1 MSHPVQDSLRV
12 LLIEDN
18 PHDAR
23 FVRVMLSEVRP
34 TPALVHETHLE
45 EGVRQLQAGGF
56 DCVLLDLS
64 LPDGSGMQAL
74 RAVIAAAP
82 RVPVVVLTGLSDS
95 DVATAAM
102 RQGAQDYLVKGEFDA
117 RLLERALRYAV
128 QRMRTTLA
136 LRASEERFALA
147 VRSTAEGIFDWD
159 LVADR
164 VYLSPRWFE
173 MCGLEYRGFLE
184 EPDRW
189 LGLVHPDDRDRLR
202 GQLEAQRRDTTAQ
215 DQAEYR
221 LLHKDGQYRWM
232 LSRWLVVRGG
242 DGVATRLV
250 GSQADITERRVQD
263 PITAL
268 PNAVLIRDRLGRALT
283 RARYEGGSYRFALA
297 MVGVDRMKL
306 INDGL
311 GHAAGDDV
319 LALCARRLQQTL
331 RPRDFVGRFGGDEF
345 VVHLE
350 DVSRVEVA
358 TRAARRVQERLAA
371 PMGVGGRE
379 VYPTVSVGIVM
390 SDASYA
396 SADHMLR
403 DASAALHRAS
413 AIAPG
418 QVQVFDPAMHQRAVA
433 QLALEADLRR
443 AVEREQ
449 LRLHYQPVLE
459 LASGRVSGVEA
470 LLRWEHP
477 DRGLLAPAD
486 FIAVAE
492 ETGLIAPIGDWVLWH
507 ACQQLHQWRAREPRL
522 ASLIL
527 SVNVSPRQLL
537 DWDLGA
543 AVAAAL
549 AGHDVAPEQLQLELG
564 ERALLDN
571 GDTPIERVRAL
582 RAERIRIALDDFG
595 AGTSSLGLLRR
606 ETLDALKIDRS
617 MVAGIA
623 EEGRDRE
630 LARAVVSLAHSLDLA
645 VVAEGVESEE
655 ERAALAEIGCRQAQG
670 FLFAPPA
677 AADETLAALI
687 RLCR

>member
-1 MSHPVQDSLRV
+1 MNDSLRV
-12 LLIEDN
+12 LLVEDN

-23 FVRVMLSEVRP
+23 FVRAMLSEVRP
-34 TPALVHETHLE
+34 TPSLVHDTHLE
-45 EGVRQLQAGGF
+45 EGIRRLQAGGF

-64 LPDGSGMQAL
+64 LPDGSGIQAL
-74 RAVIAAAP
+74 RAVLAAAP
-82 RVPVVVLTGLSDS
+82 RVPVVVLTGLADS

-184 EPDRW
+184 EPARW
-189 LGLVHPDDRDRLR
+189 LSLVHPDDRDRLR
-202 GQLEAQRRDTTAQ
+202 ERLSAQRQGGAPQ

-232 LSRWLVVRGG
+232 LSRWTVVRGA
-242 DGVATRLV
+242 DGVASRLV

-263 PITAL
+263 PVTAL
-268 PNAVLIRDRLGRALT
+268 PNAILIRERLDRALT
-283 RARYEGGSYRFALA
+283 RARHEGGTYRFAVA
-297 MVGVDRMKL
+297 MIGVDRMKL

-319 LALCARRLQQTL
+319 LARCARRLQQSL

-350 DVSRVEVA
+350 DVARAEVA
-358 TRAARRVQERLAA
+358 TRAARRFQERLAA

-396 SADHMLR
+396 SADHLLR

-413 AIAPG
+413 AIGPG

-443 AVEREQ
+443 AVEREE
-449 LRLHYQPVLE
+449 LRLHWQPVLE

-477 DRGLLAPAD
+477 ERGLLAPAD
-486 FIAVAE
+486 FMEVAE
-492 ETGLIAPIGDWVLWH
+492 ETGLIAPIGDWVVWH
-507 ACQQLHQWRAREPRL
+507 ACRQLVEWRAREPRL
-522 ASLIL
+522 ASLL
-527 SVNVSPRQLL
+527 VSVNVSPRQLL

-549 AGHDVAPEQLQLELG
+549 AGNDLAPEHLQLELG

-571 GDTPIERVRAL
+571 GEVPAGRIRAL
-582 RAERIRIALDDFG
+582 RAERVRIALDDFG

-606 ETLDALKIDRS
+606 ETLDALKMDRS
-617 MVAGIA
+617 LVAGVVSD
-623 EEGRDRE
+623 GRDRE
-630 LARAVVSLAHSLDLA
+630 LARAVVALARSLELD
-645 VVAEGVESEE
+645 VVAEGIESEA
-655 ERAALAEIGCRQAQG
+655 ERAALAELGCREGQG
-670 FLFAPPA
+670 FLFAAPA
-677 AADETLAALI
+677 AADQTLAALQ
-687 RLCR
+687 RLAG

>member
-1 MSHPVQDSLRV
+1 MPDSLRV

-23 FVRVMLSEVRP
+23 FVKLMLAEVRP
-34 TPALVHETHLE
+34 TPSLVHDTHLE
-45 EGVRQLQAGGF
+45 EAIRRLQAGGF

-64 LPDGSGMQAL
+64 LPDGSGLQAV
-74 RAVIAAAP
+74 RSVIAAAP
-82 RVPVVVLTGLSDS
+82 KVPVVVLTGLDDS

-117 RLLERALRYAV
+117 RLLERALRYAI

-159 LVADR
+159 MVADR
-164 VYLSPRWFE
+164 IYLSPRWFE

-189 LGLVHPDDRDRLR
+189 LSLVHPDDRGRLR
-202 GQLEAQRRDTTAQ
+202 AQIDEHRRGGGAQ
-215 DQAEYR
+215 DQSEYR
-221 LLHKDGQYRWM
+221 LLHRDGQYRWM
-232 LSRWLVVRGG
+232 LSRWLVVRGA
-242 DGVATRLV
+242 DGGATRLV

-263 PITAL
+263 PVTAL
-268 PNAVLIRDRLGRALT
+268 PNAVLIRERLDRALT
-283 RARYEGGSYRFALA
+283 RARYEGGSYHFAVA
-297 MVGVDRMKL
+297 MVGIDRMKL

-311 GHAAGDDV
+311 GHIAGDEV
-319 LALCARRLQQTL
+319 LARCGRRLQQSL

-350 DVSRVEVA
+350 DVARAEVA
-358 TRAARRVQERLAA
+358 TRAARRLQERLAA

-390 SDASYA
+390 CDPGYA
-396 SADHMLR
+396 SADQVLR

-413 AIAPG
+413 AIGPG
-418 QVQVFDPAMHQRAVA
+418 QVQIFDPAMHQRAVD
-433 QLALEADLRR
+433 QLSLEADLRH
-443 AVEREQ
+443 AVQREQ

-459 LASGRVSGVEA
+459 LASGRACGVEA
-470 LLRWEHP
+470 LLRWQHP

-486 FIAVAE
+486 FIGLAE

-507 ACQQLHQWRAREPRL
+507 ACRQLHEWRGRDARL
-522 ASLIL
+522 ASLVL

-537 DWDLGA
+537 DWDLSA

-549 AGHDVAPEQLQLELG
+549 AGHDVSPEQLQLELG
-564 ERALLDN
+564 ERALLAS
-571 GDTPIERVRAL
+571 GEAPVERIRAL

-595 AGTSSLGLLRR
+595 SGTSSLGLLRR
-606 ETLDALKIDRS
+606 EALDTLKMDRS
-617 MVAGIA
+617 MIAGIG
-623 EEGRDRE
+623 EDGRDRE
-630 LARAVVSLAHSLDLA
+630 LARAVVALARSLDLS
-645 VVAEGVESEE
+645 VVAEGVERED
-655 ERAALAEIGCRQAQG
+655 ERAALAEIGCPEAQG

-677 AADETLAALI
+677 AADETLAALK
-687 RLCR
+687 RLRP

>member
-1 MSHPVQDSLRV
+1 MPDSLRV

-23 FVRVMLSEVRP
+23 FVRLMLSEIRP
-34 TPALVHETHLE
+34 APALAHETHLE
-45 EGVRQLQAGGF
+45 HGIRRLQAGPF

-64 LPDGSGMQAL
+64 LPDGNGLQAV
-74 RAVIAAAP
+74 RSVIAAAP
-82 RVPVVVLTGLSDS
+82 RVPVVVMTGLDDS

-159 LVADR
+159 LAANR

-173 MCGLEYRGFLE
+173 MVGLEYRGFLE
-184 EPDRW
+184 DPDRW
-189 LGLVHPDDRDRLR
+189 LALVHPDDRARLR
-202 GQLEAQRRDTTAQ
+202 AQLDGQREASGAQ

-221 LLHKDGQYRWM
+221 LLHRDGQYRWM
-232 LSRWLVVRGG
+232 LSRWTVVRGS
-242 DGVATRLV
+242 DGEATRLV

-263 PITAL
+263 PVTAL
-268 PNAVLIRDRLGRALT
+268 PNAVLIRERLARALA
-283 RARYEGGSYRFALA
+283 RARFEGGSYRFAVA

-319 LALCARRLQQTL
+319 LARCARRLQQTL

-350 DVSRVEVA
+350 DVGRVEVA
-358 TRAARRVQERLAA
+358 IRAARRFQERLAA

-390 SDASYA
+390 SDPSYA
-396 SADHMLR
+396 AADDILR

-418 QVQVFDPAMHQRAVA
+418 QLQVFDPAMHQRAIS

-443 AVEREQ
+443 ALERDQ
-449 LRLHYQPVLE
+449 LRLHYQPVLD
-459 LASGRVSGVEA
+459 LTSGRASGIEV

-486 FIAVAE
+486 FIELAE

-507 ACQQLHQWRAREPRL
+507 ACRQLHEWRARDPRL
-522 ASLIL
+522 ASLVL

-537 DWDLGA
+537 DWDLSA

-549 AGHDVAPEQLQLELG
+549 SGHDVAPDHLQLELG
-564 ERALLDN
+564 ERALLDR
-571 GDTPIERVRAL
+571 GGAPLERIRAL
-582 RAERIRIALDDFG
+582 RAERVRIALDDFG
-595 AGTSSLGLLRR
+595 AGTSSLGLLRDQ
-606 ETLDALKIDRS
+606 TLDALKLDRS

-623 EEGRDRE
+623 DQGRDRE
-630 LARAVVSLAHSLDLA
+630 LARAVVAMARNLDLA
-645 VVAEGVESEE
+645 VVAEGVESEA
-655 ERAALAEIGCRQAQG
+655 ERAALVEIGCREGQG

-677 AADETLAALI
+677 GADETLAALL
-687 RLCR
+687 RLC

>member
-1 MSHPVQDSLRV
+1 MSDSLRV

-34 TPALVHETHLE
+34 TPALVHDSYLE
-45 EGVRQLQAGGF
+45 EGVRHLGEGGF

-64 LPDGSGMQAL
+64 LPDGSGIQAL
-74 RAVIAAAP
+74 RSVIAAAP
-82 RVPVVVLTGLSDS
+82 KVPVVVLTGLSDS

-117 RLLERALRYAV
+117 RLLERALRYAI

-164 VYLSPRWFE
+164 IYLSPRWFE
-173 MCGLEYRGFLE
+173 MVGLEYRGFLE
-184 EPDRW
+184 DPDKW
-189 LGLVHPDDRDRLR
+189 LALVHADDRERLR
-202 GQLEAQRRDTTAQ
+202 AQLASQRKAGGAQ

-232 LSRWLVVRGG
+232 LSRWLVVRGA

-268 PNAVLIRDRLGRALT
+268 PNAVLIRERLGRALT
-283 RARYEGGSYRFALA
+283 RARHEGGGYRFALA

-319 LALCARRLQQTL
+319 LARCARRLQQTL

-350 DVSRVEVA
+350 DVARVEVA

-390 SDASYA
+390 SDAAYS

-418 QVQVFDPAMHQRAVA
+418 QVQIFDPAMHQRAVS

-443 AVEREQ
+443 AVELEQ
-449 LRLHYQPVLE
+449 LRLHYQPIVELE
-459 LASGRVSGVEA
+459 SGRPTGFEA

-477 DRGLLAPAD
+477 ERGLLAPAD
-486 FIAVAE
+486 FIELAE

-507 ACQQLHQWRAREPRL
+507 ACRQLHEWRARDARL
-522 ASLIL
+522 GSLVL
-527 SVNVSPRQLL
+527 SVNVSARQLL
-537 DWDLGA
+537 DWDIGA

-549 AGHDVAPEQLQLELG
+549 AGHDVSPDQLQLELG

-571 GDTPIERVRAL
+571 GEAPVERVRAL
-582 RAERIRIALDDFG
+582 RAEKIRIALDDFG

-606 ETLDALKIDRS
+606 EALDALKIDRS

-623 EEGRDRE
+623 EAGRDRDVTRGVI
-630 LARAVVSLAHSLDLA
+630 ALAHSLDLA
-645 VVAEGVESEE
+645 VVAEGVESEA
-655 ERAALAEIGCRQAQG
+655 ERAALSEIGCREGQG

-677 AADETLAALI
+677 AADETLAALL
-687 RLCR
+687 RLSR

>member
-1 MSHPVQDSLRV
+1 MNDSLRV

-23 FVRVMLSEVRP
+23 FVKAMLAEVRP
-34 TPALVHETHLE
+34 TPSLVHDSYLE
-45 EGVRQLQAGGF
+45 EGVRRLQAGGF
-56 DCVLLDLS
+56 DVVLLDLS
-64 LPDGSGMQAL
+64 LPDGSGLQAV
-74 RAVIAAAP
+74 RSVIAAAP
-82 RVPVVVLTGLSDS
+82 RVPVVVLTGLDDS

-102 RQGAQDYLVKGEFDA
+102 RQGAQDYLVKGEFDG
-117 RLLERALRYAV
+117 RLLERALRYAI

-164 VYLSPRWFE
+164 IYLSPRWFE

-184 EPDRW
+184 EPERW
-189 LGLVHPDDRDRLR
+189 LGLVHPDDRGRLR
-202 GQLEAQRRDTTAQ
+202 GQLDAQRQGGGVQ

-232 LSRWLVVRGG
+232 LSRWLVVRGS
-242 DGVATRLV
+242 DGGATRMV
-250 GSQADITERRVQD
+250 GSQADITEQRVQD
-263 PITAL
+263 PVTAL
-268 PNAVLIRDRLGRALT
+268 PNAVLIRERLDRALS
-283 RARYEGGSYRFALA
+283 RARYEGVYRFAIA

-311 GHAAGDDV
+311 GHIAGDDV
-319 LALCARRLQQTL
+319 LARCGRRLQQSL

-350 DVSRVEVA
+350 DVGRAEVA
-358 TRAARRVQERLAA
+358 TRTARRIQERLAA
-371 PMGVGGRE
+371 PMAVGGRE

-390 SDASYA
+390 SDPSYA
-396 SADHMLR
+396 SADQVLR

-418 QVQVFDPAMHQRAVA
+418 QVQIFDPAMHQRAVA

-443 AVEREQ
+443 AVERDQ

-459 LASGRVSGVEA
+459 LATGCACGVEA

-477 DRGLLAPAD
+477 ERGLLAPAD
-486 FIAVAE
+486 FIGLAE

-507 ACQQLHQWRAREPRL
+507 ACRQLHEWRARDARL
-522 ASLIL
+522 ASLVL

-537 DWDLGA
+537 DWDLSA

-549 AGHDVAPEQLQLELG
+549 SGHDVSPDQLQLDLG
-564 ERALLDN
+564 ERALLDS
-571 GDTPIERVRAL
+571 GGRPVERVRSL
-582 RAERIRIALDDFG
+582 RAERVRIALDDFG

-606 ETLDALKIDRS
+606 EELDALKIDRS
-617 MVAGIA
+617 MVAGIG
-623 EEGRDRE
+623 EDGRERQ
-630 LARAVVSLAHSLDLA
+630 LARAVVALAHSLDMS

-655 ERAALAEIGCRQAQG
+655 ERAALAEIGCREAQG

-677 AADETLAALI
+677 AADETLAALQ
-687 RLCR
+687 RLRR